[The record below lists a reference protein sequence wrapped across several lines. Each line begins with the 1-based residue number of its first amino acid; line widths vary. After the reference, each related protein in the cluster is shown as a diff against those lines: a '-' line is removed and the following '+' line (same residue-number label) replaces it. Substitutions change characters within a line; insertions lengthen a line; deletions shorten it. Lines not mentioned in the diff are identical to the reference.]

1 MTETSILY
9 ISISCVIITL
19 IICGT
24 VIFNNWYDNWRR
36 NTIDII
42 KEKIK
47 YFYNIYVHE
56 KQNGEK
62 VCSAED
68 KDIINLLLFLNDKMI
83 NL

>member
-1 MTETSILY
+1 MTEISILY

-36 NTIDII
+36 NTIDVV

-47 YFYNIYVHE
+47 SFYNNYVHE
-56 KQNGEK
+56 TQKDEK

-68 KDIINLLLFLNDKMI
+68 KDIINFLLFLNNKMT

>member
-24 VIFNNWYDNWRR
+24 FIFNNWYDTWRR
-36 NTIDII
+36 NTIDVL
-42 KEKIK
+42 KQKIK
-47 YFYNIYVHE
+47 SFYNTYVHE
-56 KQNGEK
+56 TQKGEK

-68 KDIINLLLFLNDKMI
+68 KDIINLLLFLNNKMI